1 MREETLAIVRR
12 MQDNEA
18 TDQRVY
24 AALAKQ
30 ASLQKNSEILEK
42 MSHDE
47 GLHCAVWGRYTGI
60 EAKADM
66 FRVCLFVVL
75 GKIFGLVFVINLME
89 GGEDDSAENYRK
101 LMEELPEARS
111 IMEDETRHEAQ
122 LAAMIHEEKLSY
134 ISSMVLGLNDAL
146 VELTG
151 ALAGFTLA
159 LNDNRMVGM
168 AGFITG
174 VAATLSMAA
183 SEYLSKKA
191 DTSEKHPLKAAV
203 YTGVAYMITVAFLL
217 LPYIVFESPL
227 VALGFC
233 LFDAALIILG
243 FTYFV
248 SVVRKESFVRGFTEM
263 ITISFS
269 VAGISF
275 LIGWAARSCLKVSQ
289 KRLPY
294 GRGAAAGFGKCRLRH
309 EPRFP

>member
-66 FRVCLFVVL
+66 FRVWLFVVL

-191 DTSEKHPLKAAV
+191 DTSEKHPFKAAV

-275 LIGWAARSCLKVSQ
+275 LRGWAARSWLNIDM
-289 KRLPY
+289 
-294 GRGAAAGFGKCRLRH
+294 
-309 EPRFP
+309 

>member
-1 MREETLAIVRR
+1 MKEETLAIVRR

-66 FRVCLFVVL
+66 FRVWLFVVL

-122 LAAMIHEEKLSY
+122 LMGVNVNATISLTFAIGSGLAAIAGVLFCSAYPTLTPYTGSMPGIKAFTAAVFGGIGSIPGALIGGILLGIIEILGRAY
-134 ISSMVLGLNDAL
+134 ISSQLSDA
-146 VELTG
+146 
-151 ALAGFTLA
+151 
-159 LNDNRMVGM
+159 
-168 AGFITG
+168 
-174 VAATLSMAA
+174 
-183 SEYLSKKA
+183 
-191 DTSEKHPLKAAV
+191 
-203 YTGVAYMITVAFLL
+203 
-217 LPYIVFESPL
+217 IVFAVLIVVLL
-227 VALGFC
+227 VKPTG
-233 LFDAALIILG
+233 ILG
-243 FTYFV
+243 
-248 SVVRKESFVRGFTEM
+248 KQIHE
-263 ITISFS
+263 
-269 VAGISF
+269 
-275 LIGWAARSCLKVSQ
+275 KV
-289 KRLPY
+289 
-294 GRGAAAGFGKCRLRH
+294 
-309 EPRFP
+309 

>member
-66 FRVCLFVVL
+66 FRVWLFVVL

-151 ALAGFTLA
+151 ALAGFKLA
-159 LNDNRMVGM
+159 LNDNSMVGM

-183 SEYLSKKA
+183 SEYLSKKS

-275 LIGWAARSCLKVSQ
+275 LIGWAARSWLNIDM
-289 KRLPY
+289 
-294 GRGAAAGFGKCRLRH
+294 
-309 EPRFP
+309 

>member
-66 FRVCLFVVL
+66 FRVWLFVVL

-89 GGEDDSAENYRK
+89 GGEDDSAENYRN

-159 LNDNRMVGM
+159 LNNNRMVGM

-275 LIGWAARSCLKVSQ
+275 LIGWAARSWLNIDM
-289 KRLPY
+289 
-294 GRGAAAGFGKCRLRH
+294 
-309 EPRFP
+309 

>member
-66 FRVCLFVVL
+66 FRVWLFVVL

-248 SVVRKESFVRGFTEM
+248 SVVRKESFVRGFTGM

-275 LIGWAARSCLKVSQ
+275 LIGWAARSWLNIDM
-289 KRLPY
+289 
-294 GRGAAAGFGKCRLRH
+294 
-309 EPRFP
+309 

>member
-66 FRVCLFVVL
+66 FRVWLFVVL
-75 GKIFGLVFVINLME
+75 GKIFGLVFVNNLME

-159 LNDNRMVGM
+159 LNNNRMVGM

-275 LIGWAARSCLKVSQ
+275 LIGWAARSWLSIDM
-289 KRLPY
+289 
-294 GRGAAAGFGKCRLRH
+294 
-309 EPRFP
+309 

>member
-1 MREETLAIVRR
+1 MPFPVKPIRPGADEEALLRDETLAIVRR

-66 FRVCLFVVL
+66 FRVWLFVVL

-275 LIGWAARSCLKVSQ
+275 LIGWAARSWLNIDM
-289 KRLPY
+289 
-294 GRGAAAGFGKCRLRH
+294 
-309 EPRFP
+309 

>member
-66 FRVCLFVVL
+66 FRVWL
-75 GKIFGLVFVINLME
+75 FVINLME

-275 LIGWAARSCLKVSQ
+275 LIGWAARSWLNIDM
-289 KRLPY
+289 
-294 GRGAAAGFGKCRLRH
+294 
-309 EPRFP
+309 

>member
-66 FRVCLFVVL
+66 FRVWLFVVL

-191 DTSEKHPLKAAV
+191 DTSEKHPFKAAV
-203 YTGVAYMITVAFLL
+203 YTDVAYMITVAFLL

-275 LIGWAARSCLKVSQ
+275 LIGWAARSWLNIDM
-289 KRLPY
+289 
-294 GRGAAAGFGKCRLRH
+294 
-309 EPRFP
+309 

>member
-66 FRVCLFVVL
+66 FRVWLFVVL

-191 DTSEKHPLKAAV
+191 DTSEKHPFKAAV

-275 LIGWAARSCLKVSQ
+275 LIGWAARSWLKI
-289 KRLPY
+289 
-294 GRGAAAGFGKCRLRH
+294 GM
-309 EPRFP
+309 

>member
-66 FRVCLFVVL
+66 FRL

-275 LIGWAARSCLKVSQ
+275 LIGWAARSWLNIDM
-289 KRLPY
+289 
-294 GRGAAAGFGKCRLRH
+294 
-309 EPRFP
+309 

>member
-66 FRVCLFVVL
+66 FRVWLFVVL

-248 SVVRKESFVRGFTEM
+248 SVVRKESFIRGFTEM

-275 LIGWAARSCLKVSQ
+275 LIGWAARSWLNIDM
-289 KRLPY
+289 
-294 GRGAAAGFGKCRLRH
+294 
-309 EPRFP
+309 

>member
-66 FRVCLFVVL
+66 FRVWLLVVL

-275 LIGWAARSCLKVSQ
+275 LIGWAARSWLNIDM
-289 KRLPY
+289 
-294 GRGAAAGFGKCRLRH
+294 
-309 EPRFP
+309 

>member
-66 FRVCLFVVL
+66 FRVWLFVVL

-101 LMEELPEARS
+101 LMEELPEVRS

-159 LNDNRMVGM
+159 LNNNRMVGM

-275 LIGWAARSCLKVSQ
+275 LIGWAARSWLSIDM
-289 KRLPY
+289 
-294 GRGAAAGFGKCRLRH
+294 
-309 EPRFP
+309 

>member
-66 FRVCLFVVL
+66 FRVWLFVVL

-183 SEYLSKKA
+183 ENGDVGKA
-191 DTSEKHPLKAAV
+191 PAQGGGV
-203 YTGVAYMITVAFLL
+203 YRRGLHDHRGVPA
-217 LPYIVFESPL
+217 
-227 VALGFC
+227 
-233 LFDAALIILG
+233 AALHRVREPTGGSGIL
-243 FTYFV
+243 
-248 SVVRKESFVRGFTEM
+248 SVRRGTDHFGLYLFRVRGAE
-263 ITISFS
+263 
-269 VAGISF
+269 GIVR
-275 LIGWAARSCLKVSQ
+275 AR
-289 KRLPY
+289 
-294 GRGAAAGFGKCRLRH
+294 FH
-309 EPRFP
+309 

>member
-60 EAKADM
+60 ESKADM
-66 FRVCLFVVL
+66 FRVWLFVVL

-183 SEYLSKKA
+183 
-191 DTSEKHPLKAAV
+191 
-203 YTGVAYMITVAFLL
+203 YMITVAFLL

-275 LIGWAARSCLKVSQ
+275 LIGWAARSWLNIDM
-289 KRLPY
+289 
-294 GRGAAAGFGKCRLRH
+294 
-309 EPRFP
+309 

>member
-66 FRVCLFVVL
+66 FRVWLFVVL

-89 GGEDDSAENYRK
+89 GGEDDSAENY
-101 LMEELPEARS
+101 RS

-159 LNDNRMVGM
+159 LNNNRMVGM

-275 LIGWAARSCLKVSQ
+275 LIGWAARSWLSIDM
-289 KRLPY
+289 
-294 GRGAAAGFGKCRLRH
+294 
-309 EPRFP
+309 

>member
-66 FRVCLFVVL
+66 FRVWLFVVL

-111 IMEDETRHEAQ
+111 IMEDEAQ

-275 LIGWAARSCLKVSQ
+275 LIGWAARSWLNIDM
-289 KRLPY
+289 
-294 GRGAAAGFGKCRLRH
+294 
-309 EPRFP
+309 

>member
-1 MREETLAIVRR
+1 MSAGC
-12 MQDNEA
+12 EA

-66 FRVCLFVVL
+66 FRVWLFVVL

-275 LIGWAARSCLKVSQ
+275 LIGWAARSWLNIDM
-289 KRLPY
+289 
-294 GRGAAAGFGKCRLRH
+294 
-309 EPRFP
+309 

>member
-66 FRVCLFVVL
+66 FRVWLFVVL

-111 IMEDETRHEAQ
+111 IMEDETR
-122 LAAMIHEEKLSY
+122 HEEKLSY

-275 LIGWAARSCLKVSQ
+275 LIGWAARSWLNIDM
-289 KRLPY
+289 
-294 GRGAAAGFGKCRLRH
+294 
-309 EPRFP
+309 

>member
-66 FRVCLFVVL
+66 FRVWLFVVL

-275 LIGWAARSCLKVSQ
+275 LIVWAARSWLNIDM
-289 KRLPY
+289 
-294 GRGAAAGFGKCRLRH
+294 
-309 EPRFP
+309 

>member
-1 MREETLAIVRR
+1 
-12 MQDNEA
+12 
-18 TDQRVY
+18 
-24 AALAKQ
+24 
-30 ASLQKNSEILEK
+30 
-42 MSHDE
+42 
-47 GLHCAVWGRYTGI
+47 
-60 EAKADM
+60 
-66 FRVCLFVVL
+66 
-75 GKIFGLVFVINLME
+75 
-89 GGEDDSAENYRK
+89 
-101 LMEELPEARS
+101 MEELPEARS

-248 SVVRKESFVRGFTEM
+248 SVVRKESFVRGF
-263 ITISFS
+263 
-269 VAGISF
+269 
-275 LIGWAARSCLKVSQ
+275 Q
-289 KRLPY
+289 
-294 GRGAAAGFGKCRLRH
+294 LR
-309 EPRFP
+309 

>member
-1 MREETLAIVRR
+1 MREEVLAIARR

-24 AALAKQ
+24 VTLAKQ
-30 ASLQKNSEILEK
+30 ASLQENNEILEK

-47 GLHCAVWGRYTGI
+47 GLHCAVRDRYTGV
-60 EAKADM
+60 EAKADV
-66 FRVCLFVVL
+66 FRVWLFMVL
-75 GKIFGLVFVINLME
+75 RRIFGLVFMINLME
-89 GGEDDSAENYRK
+89 GGEDGFAENYRK

-111 IMEDETRHEAQ
+111 IMEDEIHHEAQ
-122 LAAMIHEEKLSY
+122 LAATIHEEKPSY
-134 ISSMVLGLNDAL
+134 ISSMVPGLSDAL

-174 VAATLSMAA
+174 VTATLSMAA
-183 SEYLSKKA
+183 SEYLSKRA

-203 YTGVAYMITVAFLL
+203 YTGVAHMITVAFPL
-217 LPYIVFESPL
+217 LPYIVLESPL
-227 VALGFC
+227 VVLEFC
-233 LFDAALIILG
+233 LLDTALITLG

-248 SVVRKESFVRGFTEM
+248 SVMRKEPFVRGFTKM
-263 ITISFS
+263 ITISFN

-275 LIGWAARSCLKVSQ
+275 LIGWAARSWLNIDM
-289 KRLPY
+289 R
-294 GRGAAAGFGKCRLRH
+294 AI
-309 EPRFP
+309 

>member
-1 MREETLAIVRR
+1 M
-12 MQDNEA
+12 
-18 TDQRVY
+18 
-24 AALAKQ
+24 
-30 ASLQKNSEILEK
+30 
-42 MSHDE
+42 
-47 GLHCAVWGRYTGI
+47 
-60 EAKADM
+60 
-66 FRVCLFVVL
+66 
-75 GKIFGLVFVINLME
+75 FVINLME

-159 LNDNRMVGM
+159 LNNNRMVGM

-275 LIGWAARSCLKVSQ
+275 LIGWAARSWLSIDM
-289 KRLPY
+289 
-294 GRGAAAGFGKCRLRH
+294 
-309 EPRFP
+309 

>member
-66 FRVCLFVVL
+66 FRVWLFVVL

-227 VALGFC
+227 VAL
-233 LFDAALIILG
+233 FDAALIILG

-275 LIGWAARSCLKVSQ
+275 LIGWAARSWLNIDM
-289 KRLPY
+289 
-294 GRGAAAGFGKCRLRH
+294 
-309 EPRFP
+309 

>member
-1 MREETLAIVRR
+1 MKEETLAIVRR

-30 ASLQKNSEILEK
+30 ASLQKNREILEK

-66 FRVCLFVVL
+66 FRVWLFVVL

-159 LNDNRMVGM
+159 LNNNRMVGM

-275 LIGWAARSCLKVSQ
+275 LIGWAARSWLSIDM
-289 KRLPY
+289 
-294 GRGAAAGFGKCRLRH
+294 
-309 EPRFP
+309 

>member
-66 FRVCLFVVL
+66 FRVWLFVAVT
-75 GKIFGLVFVINLME
+75 GIFGLVFVINLME

-191 DTSEKHPLKAAV
+191 DTLEKHPLKAAV

-275 LIGWAARSCLKVSQ
+275 LIGWAARSWLSIDM
-289 KRLPY
+289 
-294 GRGAAAGFGKCRLRH
+294 
-309 EPRFP
+309 

>member
-66 FRVCLFVVL
+66 FRVWLFGVR
-75 GKIFGLVFVINLME
+75 GTFFGLVFVINLME

-275 LIGWAARSCLKVSQ
+275 LIGWAARSWLNIDM
-289 KRLPY
+289 
-294 GRGAAAGFGKCRLRH
+294 
-309 EPRFP
+309 

>member
-47 GLHCAVWGRYTGI
+47 GRYTGI

-66 FRVCLFVVL
+66 FRVWLFVVL

-191 DTSEKHPLKAAV
+191 DTSEKHPFKAAV

-275 LIGWAARSCLKVSQ
+275 LIGWAARSWLNIDM
-289 KRLPY
+289 
-294 GRGAAAGFGKCRLRH
+294 
-309 EPRFP
+309 

>member
-66 FRVCLFVVL
+66 FRVWLFVVL

-203 YTGVAYMITVAFLL
+203 YTGVAYMFTVAFLL

-275 LIGWAARSCLKVSQ
+275 LIGWAARSWLNIDM
-289 KRLPY
+289 
-294 GRGAAAGFGKCRLRH
+294 
-309 EPRFP
+309 

>member
-66 FRVCLFVVL
+66 FRVWLFVVL
-75 GKIFGLVFVINLME
+75 GKIFGLVFVNNLME

-275 LIGWAARSCLKVSQ
+275 LIGWAARSWLNIDM
-289 KRLPY
+289 
-294 GRGAAAGFGKCRLRH
+294 
-309 EPRFP
+309 